1 MIVVCSM
8 SSDGPAAWGMSQ
20 WADRVCVSATFFQ
33 GRSNEKDIQAI
44 LRHKGPATTEN
55 YIARMFP
62 RENVFESALVKT
74 ERLETQLRFEP
85 QKSEV
90 PHGSPHFEWSSVKLQ

>member
-1 MIVVCSM
+1 MGLQHGACHSRQTGCVC
-8 SSDGPAAWGMSQ
+8 Q
-20 WADRVCVSATFFQ
+20 QHFFQ
-33 GRSNEKDIQAI
+33 GRSNEKDIKAI
-44 LRHKGPATTEN
+44 LRHKGSATTEN

-74 ERLETQLRFEP
+74 ERLETQQRFEP
-85 QKSEV
+85 KKSEV